1 MSTVDKALDILDL
14 FSDSRPAIG
23 LSEIARLLKRDKAS
37 TLRYLNALE
46 SKGFV
51 EQDTYTRSY
60 HLGPALARL
69 ALIRE
74 ITYPVNR
81 AARNILKKL
90 VAETGETA
98 HLSHVNGDSLTQI
111 AIEETAFRGT
121 RVYIDPAEPLSLHG
135 TASGIAFLSR
145 CAPARLE
152 RFLARP
158 LARHTDNTPTEPAA
172 LRALVEQARR
182 QGFARAEGTFE
193 ADVCGIA
200 APVFAASGQV
210 CGAVAVA
217 TPNSR
222 MTPETAARIAAR
234 VQEAARLISR
244 HYGAS
249 RLPDAA
255 APSPARTKG
264 RA

>member
-1 MSTVDKALDILDL
+1 MSTVDKALDILNL
-14 FSDSRPAIG
+14 FSESRPAIG
-23 LSEIARLLKRDKAS
+23 LSEVARLLKRDKAS

-46 SKGFV
+46 SQGFV
-51 EQDTYTRSY
+51 EQDPYTKSY
-60 HLGPALARL
+60 HLGPSLARL

-90 VAETGETA
+90 VEDTGETA

-111 AIEETAFRGT
+111 AIEETSFRGT

-135 TASGIAFLSR
+135 TASGIAYLSQ
-145 CAPARLE
+145 CDDARLDALL
-152 RFLARP
+152 RGP
-158 LARHTDNTPTEPAA
+158 LARHTEATPISREQ
-172 LRALVEQARR
+172 LRAAVGLARKN
-182 QGFARAEGTFE
+182 GFARAEGTFE

-200 APVFAASGQV
+200 APVFGPSGRV

-222 MTPETAARIAAR
+222 MSPKVAVHIAAA
-234 VQEAARLISR
+234 VKEAARLISH

-249 RLPDAA
+249 RLPGTEAA
-255 APSPARTKG
+255 Q
-264 RA
+264 